1 MTDDIWGVPLAGERV
16 DKDDDAAV
24 PDSPD
29 SPKSDPVEE
38 TDPEAETQSGTEP
51 TEEV

>member
-16 DKDDDAAV
+16 DEDEDAAV
-24 PDSPD
+24 PD

-38 TDPEAETQSGTEP
+38 TDPNAETAAGTEP
-51 TEEV
+51 TP